1 MEGEKRG
8 GKKRSLECLDKEK
21 RDRINIENHIDR
33 YPKVE
38 SHYCRASTNRLYL
51 HPDLS
56 LRKMY
61 TMFTEQ
67 EMAKACSNL
76 PSFSTYRKIFKSKN
90 LSFLHPKK
98 DQCSLCLT
106 YRDGDETIK
115 ENLKNRPAYPD
126 LKWYLGSTPSISPA
140 SRTLGPGTRFNFL
153 HLASLH
159 IAGNKEE
166 RN

>member
-115 ENLKNRPAYPD
+115 ENLKNRYEKNVLD
-126 LKWYLGSTPSISPA
+126 KKIV
-140 SRTLGPGTRFNFL
+140 REKK
-153 HLASLH
+153 
-159 IAGNKEE
+159 I
-166 RN
+166 